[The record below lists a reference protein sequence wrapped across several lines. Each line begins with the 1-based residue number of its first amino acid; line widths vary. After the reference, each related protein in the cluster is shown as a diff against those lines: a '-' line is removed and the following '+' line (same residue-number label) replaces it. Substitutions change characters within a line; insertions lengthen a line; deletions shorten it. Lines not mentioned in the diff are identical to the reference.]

1 MKRLLVLLVI
11 VTISATLVAGS
22 LASAQAKSKHVSCT
36 WSACA
41 SDARWLRS
49 VLARIQLGPAG
60 STGSALTVR
69 FSGKSGTLSYLWA
82 TPGTQI
88 AAPFKLRVRIGN
100 VGVYSDGTRVV
111 WRAQGTRVWLEPI
124 ASKHVIARLVR
135 ASLVVRRP

>member
-88 AAPFKLRVRIGN
+88 AAPFKLQVRIGN

-111 WRAQGTRVWLEPI
+111 WRAQGARVWLEPI